1 MQSFDKIT
9 PVIPPTPPLKILAIE
24 TSAEYCSV
32 SLRAGEQTT
41 YSEQQAGQK
50 HSELLLPMVD
60 GLLEAAR
67 LQVRDL
73 DAVAFG
79 AGPGSFTGLRIGCG
93 VAQGLAFAAG
103 CRIVPV
109 GSLEALAQAAGGPR
123 VVVCT
128 DARMGQIYHGA
139 FERKDQLWRTV
150 LPPSLC
156 DPDLLPEL
164 PGKDWLGC
172 GSGFERYEEALL
184 EQYQAQLVDVNA
196 GVIASARE
204 IMSLGAKFLAAGHS
218 VSCTEAVPVY
228 VRDKVALTMKEQK

>member
-1 MQSFDKIT
+1 MISRTQAI
-9 PVIPPTPPLKILAIE
+9 KILALE

-32 SLRAGEQTT
+32 SLRVGEQTK
-41 YSEQQAGQK
+41 SCEEQAGQR
-50 HSELLLPMVD
+50 HSELLLPMIHD
-60 GLLEAAR
+60 LLGAASLR
-67 LQVRDL
+67 VRDL

-93 VAQGLAFAAG
+93 VVQGLAFAAG

-109 GSLEALAQAAGGPR
+109 GSLEALAEATDGRR

-139 FERKDQLWRTV
+139 FERKGPIWQAI

-156 DPDLLPEL
+156 DPDQLPEL

-172 GSGFERYEEALL
+172 GSGFERYREVLV
-184 EQYQAQLVDVNA
+184 EQYQTQLVDVKA
-196 GVIASARE
+196 GAVARASE
-204 IMSLGAKFLAAGHS
+204 IISLGAKYLAAGHS